1 MNGVDHSTHE
11 GDDFAIEVDVHGAH
25 VFFEKS
31 HHVQNGWRFGVCVPI
46 R

>member
-31 HHVQNGWRFGVCVPI
+31 HHVQNGRRFGVCVPI